1 MPIVLQ
7 GEFKDVTVFFIDIR
21 KYTALSDIK
30 DSKVV
35 INFIK
40 EYRTLV
46 QDVFKNEL
54 NELKDNLC
62 DVIYIGDA
70 VLVIFNNDSTDIL
83 KRTIKGSKIIR
94 DKMIELLCVW
104 SSDDSYTGERLT
116 YFRKINFGIGISQG
130 KIYAEDNDYIGSP
143 LNHASKIGD
152 TRQLSKNNTHIGI
165 NKDIFHKL
173 DNREIDKDCEC
184 IGHPK
189 DCKYIDLL
197 RFEKKYGTIND

>member
-1 MPIVLQ
+1 MPKNLE

-21 KYTALSDIK
+21 NYTALSNLK
-30 DSKVV
+30 STQVV

-40 EYRTLV
+40 EYRKLV
-46 QDVFKNEL
+46 QDVFKNES
-54 NELKDNLC
+54 NGLKDNLC
-62 DVIYIGDA
+62 DIIYIGDA

-83 KRTIKGSKIIR
+83 KRTIKCSKTIR
-94 DKMIELLCVW
+94 DKMIKLLCEW

-130 KIYAEDNDYIGSP
+130 KIYSEEKDYIGSP

-165 NKDIFHKL
+165 DKDIFHKL

-184 IGHPK
+184 VGYPK
-189 DCKYIDLL
+189 DCEYIDLL